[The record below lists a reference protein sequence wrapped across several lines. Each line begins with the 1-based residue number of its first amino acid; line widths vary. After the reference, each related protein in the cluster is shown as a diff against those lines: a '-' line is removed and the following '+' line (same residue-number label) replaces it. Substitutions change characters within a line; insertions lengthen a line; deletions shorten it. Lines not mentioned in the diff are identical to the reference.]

1 MGSTVQR
8 SDLMTDLSFPSVQ
21 TLLLLVLLI
30 LLGLVIY
37 LWFFHT
43 TRANLKDHKR
53 NEKYRNLFE
62 QAGDGIIVHDLQG
75 KILDVNPAV
84 CKLFGYSPEQF
95 CRLHISQ
102 LHPDKP
108 DVVEISRAAF
118 KMISRDTEIK
128 FENEFITSSG
138 EILIGEVTSTI
149 IHEPDGNYVHA
160 VFRNSTARQQAE
172 NTLRKQ
178 NRIYLSLLENVNAI
192 TWELELST
200 GLFNY
205 VSPNAKRIL
214 GYPLSDWADMQ
225 SWLDMVI
232 EEDQE
237 FASSFCS
244 AETKAGRDHS
254 FEYRMRK
261 QNGDVIWVLDLV
273 RVVKNEAGKPIKL
286 AGVIFD
292 NTDQHHMATALKESR
307 RAYKE
312 AQETAHLGYW
322 QIDIKSGKAFWS
334 DDIYN
339 MLGLNP
345 KQEVGPEFLSTIVN
359 PEDWPAVSDS
369 LRNAID
375 SGQKH
380 EIEYRVKS
388 QLPES
393 HELWL
398 YCKAER
404 VLDDKGNPERL
415 SGIVQDITERK
426 QTELALRD
434 SETFLQ
440 DVFHAIQDGIIVLDT
455 DFNIIRT
462 NRWMEEHYRHLM
474 PLAGRKC
481 YQIFRD
487 RDELCDSCPS
497 HQVINSG
504 LPKTDVIPVT
514 LNNGE
519 RGWFELSVYPVKDDS
534 GQVINIIEYIKDIS
548 DRKNAEQKLERFRKL
563 LDQSNDGIYIIN
575 AEDGTFLDVNS
586 AAYSSLGYRLTD
598 LHQMRVWE
606 IDGKIDDKKQWHEM
620 IHQLEATKT
629 SVYESNYRHQNGEL
643 IPMEVNA
650 QLVVQDSVKYLI
662 AIARDL
668 TDIERV
674 REQLIK
680 SEQEMRTILDN
691 VDAFIYLKDM
701 DGNYLFANR
710 QVRDLWHAEM
720 DEIIGYGDEKFFDE
734 SSASAIRINDKKV
747 LRQGEAVRAVET
759 NTVPQTGQTAVYQS
773 TKLPLRHDDGTTYAL
788 CGISLDIT
796 EQKRAEDALKESE
809 QRFRIAGQAAFDL
822 IYEWNVETDEL
833 KWYGDV
839 DQILGYK
846 KGFLTDD
853 IQSWLQLIHPQ
864 DLQLMRNSVE
874 LHRNST
880 KEIRYEYRIRHADG
894 SYRYWKDHALPL
906 LDQDNKPY
914 RWVGVCTDI
923 TLQKEHQLQLEHHA
937 NHDLLTGLPN
947 RALLSDRL
955 TQAMHQEKRR
965 EQRLAV
971 IYIDLDG
978 FKEINDRY
986 GHDVGDLVLIG
997 MSKRF
1002 ESALRQ
1008 GDTIARFGGDEFVA
1022 VLSDIESR
1030 EACYPMLRRL
1040 MEAAIRPIQQQNQLI
1055 QVSASIGVTLYPQD
1069 EEVGGDQLLRQ
1080 ADQAMYQAK
1089 LAGKNR
1095 YSFFDTEYDRSL
1107 RGKKEDLQ
1115 RIRKGLFDNEFELY
1129 YQPKVSMRSG
1139 QVIGVEALI
1148 RWQHPQQGLLM
1159 PIRFLPVIEDHDI
1172 AVEMGEWVLENALAQ
1187 LSQWDDLGL
1196 KTSVS
1201 VNIGARQLQRTDF
1214 VDQLKKIVQRYP
1226 AIASDRL
1233 QLEILE
1239 TSALDDMN
1247 HVSKIIH
1254 ECLEFG
1260 VSFALDDFGTGYS
1273 SLSYLKHLPAT
1284 TIKIDRSFVRD
1295 MLIDP
1300 DDLAILEGILGM
1312 ATAFRRNVIAE
1323 GVETPEHGEL
1333 LLKLG
1338 CDHAQGY
1345 GIAKPMPAAEFP
1357 AWVKEWRPFETWQH
1371 QQRLSR
1377 DDLSLLFAASEHRAW
1392 INTLEEALRSEE
1404 IEFPELDHHQ
1414 CRFGDWLY
1422 SDGQRYDHLTAYQ
1435 QIVALHQQM
1444 HEQAKQ
1450 LYQQKQQGNEE
1461 DLTDGLAKIR
1471 DKKQQLLQRMDL
1483 LMRNS
1488 HGTN

>member
-1 MGSTVQR
+1 MK
-8 SDLMTDLSFPSVQ
+8 P
-21 TLLLLVLLI
+21 
-30 LLGLVIY
+30 
-37 LWFFHT
+37 
-43 TRANLKDHKR
+43 TRYHKPVR
-53 NEKYRNLFE
+53 
-62 QAGDGIIVHDLQG
+62 
-75 KILDVNPAV
+75 P
-84 CKLFGYSPEQF
+84 
-95 CRLHISQ
+95 
-102 LHPDKP
+102 
-108 DVVEISRAAF
+108 
-118 KMISRDTEIK
+118 
-128 FENEFITSSG
+128 
-138 EILIGEVTSTI
+138 
-149 IHEPDGNYVHA
+149 
-160 VFRNSTARQQAE
+160 
-172 NTLRKQ
+172 
-178 NRIYLSLLENVNAI
+178 
-192 TWELELST
+192 
-200 GLFNY
+200 
-205 VSPNAKRIL
+205 
-214 GYPLSDWADMQ
+214 Q
-225 SWLDMVI
+225 SI
-232 EEDQE
+232 
-237 FASSFCS
+237 
-244 AETKAGRDHS
+244 
-254 FEYRMRK
+254 
-261 QNGDVIWVLDLV
+261 
-273 RVVKNEAGKPIKL
+273 
-286 AGVIFD
+286 
-292 NTDQHHMATALKESR
+292 
-307 RAYKE
+307 
-312 AQETAHLGYW
+312 
-322 QIDIKSGKAFWS
+322 
-334 DDIYN
+334 
-339 MLGLNP
+339 
-345 KQEVGPEFLSTIVN
+345 
-359 PEDWPAVSDS
+359 
-369 LRNAID
+369 
-375 SGQKH
+375 
-380 EIEYRVKS
+380 
-388 QLPES
+388 
-393 HELWL
+393 
-398 YCKAER
+398 
-404 VLDDKGNPERL
+404 
-415 SGIVQDITERK
+415 
-426 QTELALRD
+426 
-434 SETFLQ
+434 
-440 DVFHAIQDGIIVLDT
+440 
-455 DFNIIRT
+455 
-462 NRWMEEHYRHLM
+462 
-474 PLAGRKC
+474 
-481 YQIFRD
+481 
-487 RDELCDSCPS
+487 
-497 HQVINSG
+497 
-504 LPKTDVIPVT
+504 
-514 LNNGE
+514 
-519 RGWFELSVYPVKDDS
+519 
-534 GQVINIIEYIKDIS
+534 
-548 DRKNAEQKLERFRKL
+548 
-563 LDQSNDGIYIIN
+563 
-575 AEDGTFLDVNS
+575 
-586 AAYSSLGYRLTD
+586 
-598 LHQMRVWE
+598 
-606 IDGKIDDKKQWHEM
+606 
-620 IHQLEATKT
+620 
-629 SVYESNYRHQNGEL
+629 
-643 IPMEVNA
+643 
-650 QLVVQDSVKYLI
+650 
-662 AIARDL
+662 
-668 TDIERV
+668 
-674 REQLIK
+674 
-680 SEQEMRTILDN
+680 
-691 VDAFIYLKDM
+691 
-701 DGNYLFANR
+701 
-710 QVRDLWHAEM
+710 
-720 DEIIGYGDEKFFDE
+720 
-734 SSASAIRINDKKV
+734 
-747 LRQGEAVRAVET
+747 
-759 NTVPQTGQTAVYQS
+759 
-773 TKLPLRHDDGTTYAL
+773 KLPLRHDDGTTYAL

-822 IYEWNVETDEL
+822 IYEWNIETDEL

-846 KGFLTDD
+846 EGFLSDD
-853 IQSWLQLIHPQ
+853 IQSWLQLIHPE
-864 DLQLMRNSVE
+864 DLQLMQNSVE

-906 LDQDNKPY
+906 LDQDNRPY

-1148 RWQHPQQGLLM
+1148 RWLHPQQGLLM
-1159 PIRFLPVIEDHDI
+1159 PISFLPVIEDHDI

-1214 VDQLKKIVQRYP
+1214 VDQLKMIVQRYP

-1450 LYQQKQQGNEE
+1450 LYQQKQQGNDE

-1488 HGTN
+1488 HSMN

>member
-102 LHPDKP
+102 LHPDIP

>member
-1 MGSTVQR
+1 
-8 SDLMTDLSFPSVQ
+8 MTDLYFPSVQ
-21 TLLLLVLLI
+21 TLLLIVLFI

-43 TRANLKDHKR
+43 NRANLKDLKR
-53 NEKYRNLFE
+53 NDKYRNLFE
-62 QAGDGIIVHDLQG
+62 QAGDGIIVHDLKG

-95 CRLHISQ
+95 CQLHVSQ

-108 DVVEISRAAF
+108 EVMEKSRAAF
-118 KMISRDTEIK
+118 KTIARDTEIK
-128 FENEFITSSG
+128 FENEFVTSSG

-172 NTLRKQ
+172 NALRNQ

-192 TWELELST
+192 SWELELST
-200 GLFNY
+200 GQFNY

-214 GYPLSDWADMQ
+214 GYPLSDWRNMQ
-225 SWLDMVI
+225 SWLNMVVD
-232 EEDQE
+232 EDQE
-237 FASSFCS
+237 FARAFCS
-244 AETKAGRDHS
+244 AETDAGRDHT

-273 RVVKNEAGKPIKL
+273 RVVKNKAGKPIKL

-345 KQEVGPEFLSTIVN
+345 EQEVGPEFLSTIVN

-369 LRNAID
+369 LRKAID

-388 QLPES
+388 QLPGS

-481 YQIFRD
+481 YQILRD

-497 HQVINSG
+497 HQVIKSG

-514 LNNGE
+514 LISGE
-519 RGWFELSVYPVKDDS
+519 RGWIEFSVYPVKDDS

-586 AAYSSLGYRLTD
+586 AAYSSLGYRLID

-620 IHQLEATKT
+620 IRQLEATKT
-629 SVYESNYRHQNGEL
+629 SVYESNYRHQNGDL

-734 SSASAIRINDKKV
+734 YSASAIRINDKKV
-747 LRQGEAVRAVET
+747 LRQGETIRAVET

-773 TKLPLRHDDGTTYAL
+773 IKLPLRHDDGITYAL

-822 IYEWNVETDEL
+822 IYEWNIETDEL

-846 KGFLTDD
+846 EGFLSDD
-853 IQSWLQLIHPQ
+853 IQSWLQLIHPE
-864 DLQLMRNSVE
+864 DLQLMQNSVE

-906 LDQDNKPY
+906 LDQDNRPY

-1159 PIRFLPVIEDHDI
+1159 PISFLPVIEDHDI

-1214 VDQLKKIVQRYP
+1214 VDQLKMIVQRYP

-1450 LYQQKQQGNEE
+1450 LYQQKQQGNDE

-1488 HGTN
+1488 HSMN

>member
-1 MGSTVQR
+1 
-8 SDLMTDLSFPSVQ
+8 
-21 TLLLLVLLI
+21 
-30 LLGLVIY
+30 
-37 LWFFHT
+37 
-43 TRANLKDHKR
+43 
-53 NEKYRNLFE
+53 
-62 QAGDGIIVHDLQG
+62 
-75 KILDVNPAV
+75 
-84 CKLFGYSPEQF
+84 
-95 CRLHISQ
+95 
-102 LHPDKP
+102 
-108 DVVEISRAAF
+108 
-118 KMISRDTEIK
+118 
-128 FENEFITSSG
+128 
-138 EILIGEVTSTI
+138 
-149 IHEPDGNYVHA
+149 
-160 VFRNSTARQQAE
+160 
-172 NTLRKQ
+172 
-178 NRIYLSLLENVNAI
+178 
-192 TWELELST
+192 
-200 GLFNY
+200 
-205 VSPNAKRIL
+205 
-214 GYPLSDWADMQ
+214 
-225 SWLDMVI
+225 
-232 EEDQE
+232 
-237 FASSFCS
+237 
-244 AETKAGRDHS
+244 
-254 FEYRMRK
+254 
-261 QNGDVIWVLDLV
+261 
-273 RVVKNEAGKPIKL
+273 
-286 AGVIFD
+286 
-292 NTDQHHMATALKESR
+292 
-307 RAYKE
+307 
-312 AQETAHLGYW
+312 
-322 QIDIKSGKAFWS
+322 
-334 DDIYN
+334 
-339 MLGLNP
+339 
-345 KQEVGPEFLSTIVN
+345 
-359 PEDWPAVSDS
+359 
-369 LRNAID
+369 
-375 SGQKH
+375 
-380 EIEYRVKS
+380 
-388 QLPES
+388 
-393 HELWL
+393 
-398 YCKAER
+398 
-404 VLDDKGNPERL
+404 
-415 SGIVQDITERK
+415 
-426 QTELALRD
+426 
-434 SETFLQ
+434 
-440 DVFHAIQDGIIVLDT
+440 
-455 DFNIIRT
+455 
-462 NRWMEEHYRHLM
+462 
-474 PLAGRKC
+474 
-481 YQIFRD
+481 
-487 RDELCDSCPS
+487 
-497 HQVINSG
+497 
-504 LPKTDVIPVT
+504 
-514 LNNGE
+514 
-519 RGWFELSVYPVKDDS
+519 
-534 GQVINIIEYIKDIS
+534 
-548 DRKNAEQKLERFRKL
+548 
-563 LDQSNDGIYIIN
+563 
-575 AEDGTFLDVNS
+575 
-586 AAYSSLGYRLTD
+586 
-598 LHQMRVWE
+598 
-606 IDGKIDDKKQWHEM
+606 
-620 IHQLEATKT
+620 
-629 SVYESNYRHQNGEL
+629 
-643 IPMEVNA
+643 
-650 QLVVQDSVKYLI
+650 
-662 AIARDL
+662 
-668 TDIERV
+668 
-674 REQLIK
+674 
-680 SEQEMRTILDN
+680 LDN

-734 SSASAIRINDKKV
+734 CSASAIRINDKKV
-747 LRQGEAVRAVET
+747 LRQGEAIRAVET

-822 IYEWNVETDEL
+822 IYEWSVETDEL

-839 DQILGYK
+839 DQFLGYK
-846 KGFLTDD
+846 NGFLSDD
-853 IQSWLQLIHPQ
+853 IKSWLQLIHPE
-864 DLQLMRNSVE
+864 DLQLMQNSVE

-1115 RIRKGLFDNEFELY
+1115 RIRKGLFDQEFELY

-1148 RWQHPQQGLLM
+1148 RWHHPQQGLLM
-1159 PIRFLPVIEDHDI
+1159 PISFLPIIEDHDI

-1187 LSQWDDLGL
+1187 LNQWDDLGL

-1201 VNIGARQLQRTDF
+1201 VNIGAKQLQMTDF

-1226 AIASDRL
+1226 AIASERL

-1312 ATAFRRNVIAE
+1312 ATAFRRNIIAE

-1345 GIAKPMPAAEFP
+1345 GIAKPMPAGEFP
-1357 AWVKEWRPFETWQH
+1357 AWVKAWRPYESWQH

-1404 IEFPELDHHQ
+1404 LEFPELDHHQ

-1450 LYQQKQQGNEE
+1450 LYQQKQQGNKE

-1488 HGTN
+1488 HGMN